1 MTDPDEAVDRRLDA
15 NAAAGPLAELFT
27 VDLTAAVATCA
38 GCGNTAPLAAH
49 PLYADAPALVV
60 RCPNCARGVLRYA
73 SSGRRLRL
81 DLTGARLLSV
91 TIPVNGSAD
100 GFKRHQSSGIKA
112 RMPWQATGA
121 GWG

>member
-60 RCPNCARGVLRYA
+60 RCPKCASVVLRYA
-73 SSGRRLRL
+73 SSGHRLRL
-81 DLTGARLLSV
+81 DLTGARLLTV
-91 TIPVNGSAD
+91 TLAPNGSAE
-100 GFKRHQSSGIKA
+100 GTERNQS
-112 RMPWQATGA
+112 TG
-121 GWG
+121 